1 MRLANKV
8 VILTGAAGGVG
19 RATARLLAREGAQV
33 VVADKNPDGVRELA
47 KEIGAASLG
56 VTVDVSQH
64 ASVKAM
70 VAQTLAH
77 FGRVDVLI
85 NNAGFGRVGTVE
97 TIEEEEWD
105 SIIGVN
111 LKGTF
116 LCSKNVIPLMAAAG
130 GGSIVNV
137 GSYTAIAAIRER
149 AAYIASKGG
158 IAALTKAMALDH
170 VGQKIRV
177 NCVAPGTIAT
187 PYFEKMFAE
196 SSDPEAL
203 RAELNARSPMGRMAQ
218 PEEIAAAILWLASDE
233 ASFATGSVMVVDG
246 GTTSW

>member
-187 PYFEKMFAE
+187 PYFEKM
-196 SSDPEAL
+196 
-203 RAELNARSPMGRMAQ
+203 PMGRMAQ